1 MIRVKRGQI
10 MESDLILEID
20 NVGPISHAKIDIGK
34 INVVG
39 GINSSGK
46 STASKFLYCFLKSNS
61 QSGSDIVLNNGLRL
75 LRTLSERLRRR
86 YFHIMEEEDQERLK
100 RISFFSRRSFLYNRE
115 ILVED
120 FLDISEDFISI
131 YNKYFED
138 INVDTRS
145 SYIQEDI
152 DELKEY
158 VQNILDKEDFIYT
171 SSIYGLLDMEFNIQG
186 PSNFGNIVRLYSSS
200 LGFKDEFNFK
210 EYLPLH
216 NNVYPIEN
224 IFYLDSFSIFDRE
237 VNGLFNSEHVP
248 SLLNNINQY
257 YRIKPGMSEKRE
269 DIFKKVQ
276 EDINELIGGTIENI
290 NPRENVYRSNE
301 GDESLMKNTASG
313 IKQIGVVQ
321 KLLNLRKL
329 VPGSYLIIDEPE
341 VSLHPEWQVKFA
353 GVLLLLVKD
362 LDVSLYINT
371 HSPLFIE
378 AIKTFADKY
387 DLLEDTNFYLTKED
401 SPNKFFFEK
410 LIPDELY
417 QIYEELGQPYDYL
430 DDIQI
435 SNMFKDRI
443 KETISNHKG

>member
-1 MIRVKRGQI
+1 